1 MAGNNKRLLKKIDQ
15 RSARVGII
23 GMGYVGSALSELVV
37 KAGYDTVGFVRRI
50 AKADRIDQQ
59 GIKNLK
65 GSIDTSLLR
74 TCDIIL
80 ICVQTPIHEDKT
92 PDLSFIEA
100 AVQEIADN
108 IGKDQL
114 IVIESS
120 YAPGTTRNI
129 ALPILEKT
137 GRQVGSDFYLSFSPE
152 RVDPGNI
159 HFSLN
164 QIPKVVSGIDQPS
177 LEVATAFY
185 ASIIDQVVPVS
196 SMETAELVKIFENT
210 YRLVNISL
218 VNEVTE
224 YAKAVGLDMWEVI
237 AAASTKPFGFMP
249 HYPGPGIGG
258 HCIPVDPFYLVDQA
272 KSMGIKLDL
281 VEAAGKVND
290 AKPERV
296 VEQTVEIIE
305 RYNGQRT
312 DHKVLLVGLAYKA
325 DIDDTRESPAL
336 KIWRLFEEK
345 NIGVSFH
352 DPYVS
357 EMNGAKSVELSA
369 ENIRDMDAIVITT
382 NHTNIEYQKLAE
394 MEKPVIDTRNVYK
407 GSKNPRIFR
416 I

>member
-1 MAGNNKRLLKKIDQ
+1 MAGNNKNLLKKIEK

-37 KAGYDTVGFVRRI
+37 KAGYDTIGFVKRS
-50 AKADRIDQQ
+50 AKADRINKQ

-65 GSIDTSLLR
+65 GSIDTSVLS
-74 TCDIIL
+74 TCDVVL
-80 ICVQTPIHEDKT
+80 ICVQTPIHEDKK
-92 PDLSFIEA
+92 PDLGFIEA
-100 AVQEIADN
+100 AVQQVADN
-108 IGKDQL
+108 IGQGQL
-114 IVIESS
+114 IVVESS
-120 YAPGTTRNI
+120 YAPGTTRNV

-137 GRQVGSDFYLSFSPE
+137 GKKVGSDFFLSFSPE

-164 QIPKVVSGIDQPS
+164 QIPKVVSGIDQES
-177 LEVATAFY
+177 LEVATSFY
-185 ASIIDQVVPVS
+185 ATVIDKVVPVS

-237 AAASTKPFGFMP
+237 AAAATKPFGFMP

-272 KSMGIKLDL
+272 KKIGVKLDL

-290 AKPERV
+290 AKPEQV
-296 VEQTVEIIE
+296 VDQTIEIIE
-305 RYNGQRT
+305 KYNGQKT

-336 KIWRLFEEK
+336 KIWKLFEEK

-352 DPYVS
+352 DPYVN
-357 EMNGAKSVELSA
+357 EMNGSKSVELS
-369 ENIRDMDAIVITT
+369 EETIRGMDAIVITT
-382 NHTNIEYQKLAE
+382 NHTNIEYQRLAE

>member
-1 MAGNNKRLLKKIDQ
+1 MPGNNKRLLKKIKD

-23 GMGYVGSALSELVV
+23 GMGYVGSALSELVI
-37 KAGYDTVGFVRRI
+37 KAGYDTYGFVRRI
-50 AKADRIDQQ
+50 AKAERINEQ
-59 GIKNLK
+59 GIKNLN
-65 GSIDTSLLR
+65 GTTDASLLA
-74 TCDIIL
+74 TCDVIL
-80 ICVQTPIHEDKT
+80 VCVQTPIHEDKK

-100 AVQEIADN
+100 AVQQIADN
-108 IGKDQL
+108 IGQEQL
-114 IVIESS
+114 IVVESS
-120 YAPGTTRNI
+120 YAPGTTRHL

-137 GRQVGSDFYLSFSPE
+137 GKVVGKDFYLSFSPE
-152 RVDPGNI
+152 RVDPGNTQ
-159 HFSLN
+159 FSLN
-164 QIPKVVSGIDQPS
+164 QIPKVVSGIDGAS

-185 ASIIDQVVPVS
+185 ATIIDSVVPVS

-237 AAASTKPFGFMP
+237 GAAATKPFGFMP

-272 KSMGIKLDL
+272 KRVGVKLDL

-290 AKPERV
+290 ARPEHV
-296 VEQTVEIIE
+296 VRQTVDIIQ
-305 RYNGQRT
+305 RHNGQKK
-312 DHKVLLVGLAYKA
+312 DHKVLLVGLAYKP

-336 KIWRLFEEK
+336 KIWQLFEEQ
-345 NIGVSFH
+345 NVGVLYH

-357 EMNGAKSVELSA
+357 EINGAKSVDLSYEA
-369 ENIRDMDAIVITT
+369 MKDLDAIVITT
-382 NHTNIEYQKLAE
+382 NHTNIAYEKLAK

-407 GSKNPRIFR
+407 DSKNPRIFR
-416 I
+416 V